1 MIELNNT
8 TVPGTESSCKQE
20 SNTFTANEHEAI
32 FPLPSVAVHV
42 IVVAPAGRQDPEGG
56 VQTTVI
62 PGQLSEAVA
71 EKVITAQGDP
81 GGVPTITPGGQV
93 IVGGC
98 VSVTVIVNE
107 QVFTDAELHVTVVA
121 PTGKKEPDAGE
132 HATVP
137 QAPVVVG
144 AG

>member
-1 MIELNNT
+1 L
-8 TVPGTESSCKQE
+8 
-20 SNTFTANEHEAI
+20 TANEHETV
-32 FPLPSVAVHV
+32 FPPASVAVQLT
-42 IVVAPAGRQDPEGG
+42 VVVPGGTQEPEGG
-56 VQTTVI
+56 VHATVV
-62 PGQLSEAVA
+62 PGQLSEAFA
-71 EKVITAQGDP
+71 RKVITAQGDP

-93 IVGGC
+93 IAGGC

-107 QVFTDAELHVTVVA
+107 QVFTDTELQVTVVA

-132 HATVP
+132 HVTAP